1 MAIKTFIP
9 EVWSARILENLNKT
23 LVYTNLVNRDYEG
36 EITQYGDTVHVGSIG
51 RVAVKAYE
59 QNTDIAAPDQLA
71 MTDQTLII
79 DQGDYFNIAIDDVD
93 AAQARANV
101 LDTAAASVSYEFGDK
116 ADKYVA
122 GLLKAGT
129 ITDGLGTDAVALNID
144 ETNAYEYMVHMK
156 TALDKANVPKQGR
169 WIVLPPEFEG
179 YMLLDARFAS
189 GQGTNAESRLVN
201 GAVARAAGFDIY
213 ISNNVPAST
222 DGYKI
227 IASTNMCGTYADQ
240 ILETEAYRP
249 EKRFGDAIKGLHVY
263 GAKLLRPEIV
273 AVATCKFGASA

>member
-1 MAIKTFIP
+1 MSIETFIP

-36 EITQYGDTVHVGSIG
+36 EITQYGDTVHIGSIG
-51 RVAVKAYE
+51 RVAVKTYTQSA
-59 QNTDIAAPDQLA
+59 DIAAPDELA
-71 MTDQTLII
+71 MTDQTLLI
-79 DQGDYFNIAIDDVD
+79 DQGDYFNISIDDVD
-93 AAQARANV
+93 KAQARTNV

-116 ADKYVA
+116 ADQYVA
-122 GLLKAGT
+122 SLLKAGT
-129 ITDGLGTDAVALNID
+129 ITENLGGDSSALQID
-144 ETNAYEYMVHMK
+144 ETNAYEYMVNMK

-179 YMLLDARFAS
+179 FMLLDARFAS

-213 ISNNVPAST
+213 ISNNVPEFS
-222 DGYKI
+222 GEYKV
-227 IASTNMCGTYADQ
+227 IASTNMCATYADQ

-249 EKRFGDAIKGLHVY
+249 EKRFSDAIKGLHVY

-273 AVATCKFGASA
+273 AVATVKFTA

>member
-1 MAIKTFIP
+1 MSIETFIP

-36 EITQYGDTVHVGSIG
+36 EITQYGDTVHIGSVG
-51 RVAVKAYE
+51 RVAVKTYT
-59 QNTDIAAPDQLA
+59 QNTDIAAPDALA
-71 MTDQTLII
+71 TTDQTLLI

-93 AAQARANV
+93 KAQARANV

-116 ADKYVA
+116 ADQYVA
-122 GLLKAGT
+122 SILKAGT
-129 ITDGLGTDAVALNID
+129 IKDGLGADSSALTVD
-144 ETNAYEYMVHMK
+144 ETNAYEYMVAMK

-179 YMLLDARFAS
+179 FMLLDARFAS
-189 GQGTNAESRLVN
+189 GQGTNAESRLMN

-213 ISNNVPAST
+213 ISNNVPVST
-222 DGYKI
+222 DEYKV
-227 IASTNMCGTYADQ
+227 IASTNMCATYADQ

-263 GAKLLRPEIV
+263 GAKLLRPEAV
-273 AVATCKFGASA
+273 AVATVKFTA